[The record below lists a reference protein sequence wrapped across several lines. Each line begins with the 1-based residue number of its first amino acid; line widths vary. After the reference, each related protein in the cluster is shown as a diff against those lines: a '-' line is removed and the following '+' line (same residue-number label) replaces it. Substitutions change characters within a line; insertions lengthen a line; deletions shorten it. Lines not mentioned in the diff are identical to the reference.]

1 MNTSLIKEI
10 LDKDELAGDILRV
23 LNIFGN
29 VLWESEIRWEIQ
41 GMNSTLQAEV
51 DLSKIDEKLKLLMEK
66 GIIKMEKRVKGS
78 MSGEVIEEYLVRLL
92 NPYLVSSVLRSDD
105 KIRRYMEARREAYKK
120 FMEK

>member
-41 GMNSTLQAEV
+41 GMNTTLQAEV

-78 MSGEVIEEYLVRLL
+78 MSGEVAEEYLVRLL
-92 NPYLVSSVLRSDD
+92 NPYLVSSILRSDG

-120 FMEK
+120 FLEK